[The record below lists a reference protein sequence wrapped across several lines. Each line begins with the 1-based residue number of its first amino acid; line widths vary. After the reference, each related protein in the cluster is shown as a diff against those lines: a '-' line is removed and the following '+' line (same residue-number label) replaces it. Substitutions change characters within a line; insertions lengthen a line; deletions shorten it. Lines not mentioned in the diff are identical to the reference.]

1 MTMINNTSLSVNNS
15 YATLLTPKK
24 LLVIIIG
31 TALLSFGLYNVHR
44 QASLSEGGVLG
55 LILLLDHWFGFT
67 PALVSPALDALC
79 YAMAFKALGKDFL
92 KISAVSAVSLGGFF
106 MLWTQFPPLLPNLTE
121 MPLLASVIGGLF
133 VGVGA
138 GLVIRQGGTTGGDDA
153 LALTLSKL
161 TGCRLSLAYLA
172 TDLTVLMLS
181 LTYIPFGRIGF
192 SIVTVVISSLL
203 IDYVKNFPVP
213 GSKSE
218 DNEVA
223 FRIIKQYQSLQINCT
238 SVFRKTGR

>member
-1 MTMINNTSLSVNNS
+1 MTTIHNASSTINNS
-15 YATLLTPKK
+15 YANLLTPRK
-24 LLVIIIG
+24 LLVIIMG

-67 PALVSPALDALC
+67 PALASPVLDALC
-79 YAMAFKALGKDFL
+79 YALAFKPLGKDFL
-92 KISAVSAVSLGGFF
+92 KISAVSTVSLGSFF
-106 MLWTQFPPLLPNLTE
+106 FLWTQFPPLLPNLMA
-121 MPLLASVIGGLF
+121 MPLLASILGGIF

-161 TGCRLSLAYLA
+161 TGCRISLAYLA
-172 TDLTVLMLS
+172 TDLSVLLLS

-203 IDYVKNFPVP
+203 IDYVKNYSAGKSNKINSVEMPV
-213 GSKSE
+213 
-218 DNEVA
+218 NEA
-223 FRIIKQYQSLQINCT
+223 FNQN
-238 SVFRKTGR
+238 V